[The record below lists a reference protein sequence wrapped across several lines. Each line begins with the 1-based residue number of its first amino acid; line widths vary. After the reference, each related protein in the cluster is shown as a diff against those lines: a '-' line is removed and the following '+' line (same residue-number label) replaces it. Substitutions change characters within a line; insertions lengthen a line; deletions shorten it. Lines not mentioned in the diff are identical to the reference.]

1 MNSQRQFCRQVLV
14 LLLGITIMTL
24 ASAQVETAQAGE
36 RTRLTISVREA
47 AKSMDP
53 ASLYGGVE
61 AVVAVN
67 AYDVLY
73 YPEIDATGAEVP
85 KLRLATD
92 AKVSKDGLVYTVK
105 IREGVKFHDG
115 TDLTAEDVAFSMD
128 RTLMIKKGVV
138 WLWLGTIEPGF
149 TRAIDKYTVEF
160 RLKAPSASF
169 IPSLTRLYIVNKK
182 LILSKKADGSYG
194 EFGDFGVNWLNQGND
209 AGSGAYKLTSWE
221 PRGKTVLT
229 RNMDYWRGWKGT
241 RHVDDLN
248 VVVILEEATAK
259 TMLMKGEIDMD
270 DGWNSP
276 SFYEQLKGVPGV
288 VVEKRSWA
296 QLQIIS
302 FNTKKPPYDDVHVRR
317 AVSWAFDYQI
327 PVKVQNPG
335 SIQARGVIPKG
346 VFGYNETL
354 FQYTQDLGKAK
365 EELAK
370 SKYSMEQLGK
380 MKIEYVG
387 MNAQKYLEPGLLL
400 KDNLAKIGLT
410 VEIVPTEW
418 VNIVSRMA
426 KPETAPHHTGWW
438 NTLKVPDPD
447 SYLSGWLTPASWGGF
462 QGMCYYDNPKVTK
475 LIASSLAETDLAKR
489 KALIDEIQQL
499 VIEDAPAVLLTNPS
513 FSLAR
518 REWVKGWTYVNSV
531 NYCLEVY
538 PISVEK

>member
-1 MNSQRQFCRQVLV
+1 MNSQRPFCRQVLV

-24 ASAQVETAQAGE
+24 GNAQVETAQAGE
-36 RTRLTISVREA
+36 KTRLTISVREA
-47 AKSMDP
+47 AKSMDS

-85 KLRLATD
+85 KPRLATD

-115 TDLTAEDVAFSMD
+115 TELTAEDVAFSMD

-194 EFGDFGVNWLNQGND
+194 EFGDFGVTWLNQGND

-229 RNMDYWRGWKGT
+229 RNTDYWRGWKGA

-248 VVVILEEATAK
+248 VAVILEEATAK
-259 TMLMKGEIDMD
+259 AMLMKGEIDMD

-400 KDNLAKIGLT
+400 KDNLAKIGLN

-447 SYLSGWLTPASWGGF
+447 SYLSGWLTPATWGGF
-462 QGMCYYDNPKVTK
+462 QGMCYYDNPKVTN
-475 LIASSLAETDLAKR
+475 LIASSLMETDLAKR
-489 KALIDEIQQL
+489 KALINEIQQL

-531 NYCLEVY
+531 NYSLEVY
-538 PISVEK
+538 PITVEK

>member
-85 KLRLATD
+85 KPRLATD

-115 TDLTAEDVAFSMD
+115 TELTAEDVAFSMD

-194 EFGDFGVNWLNQGND
+194 EFGDFGVTWLNQGND

-229 RNMDYWRGWKGT
+229 RNTDYWRGWKGA

-248 VVVILEEATAK
+248 VAVILEEATAK
-259 TMLMKGEIDMD
+259 AMLMKGEIDMD

-489 KALIDEIQQL
+489 KALINEIQQL

-531 NYCLEVY
+531 NYSLEVY
-538 PISVEK
+538 PITVEK

>member
-1 MNSQRQFCRQVLV
+1 
-14 LLLGITIMTL
+14 MTL
-24 ASAQVETAQAGE
+24 GNAQVETAQAGE
-36 RTRLTISVREA
+36 KTRLTISVREA
-47 AKSMDP
+47 AKSMDS

-85 KLRLATD
+85 KPRLATD

-115 TDLTAEDVAFSMD
+115 TELTAEDVAFSMD

-194 EFGDFGVNWLNQGND
+194 EFGDFGVTWLNQGND

-229 RNMDYWRGWKGT
+229 RNTDYWRGWKGA

-248 VVVILEEATAK
+248 VAVILEEATAK

-288 VVEKRSWA
+288 VVEKRPWA

-400 KDNLAKIGLT
+400 KDNLAKIGLN

-447 SYLSGWLTPASWGGF
+447 SYLSGWLTPATWGGF
-462 QGMCYYDNPKVTK
+462 QGMCYYDNPKVTN
-475 LIASSLAETDLAKR
+475 LIASSLMETDLAKR
-489 KALIDEIQQL
+489 KALINEIQQL

-531 NYCLEVY
+531 NYSLEVY
-538 PISVEK
+538 PITVEK